1 MDIFQI
7 AADHNARNVPT
18 ALCTIIR
25 SSGSVPRRAGSKMLI
40 GANGQ
45 IIAGTIGGGEMESR
59 VIKLAQQSI
68 RDGEIRNGKYQLAD
82 PSSGDPGVCGGE
94 VEVFIEPMLTTPTLA
109 IIGAG
114 HVGRALVYLAK
125 WAGFRV
131 VVLDDRAE
139 LCTPELCPGAD
150 EYLPGVLADTLK
162 KLALTPQTY
171 VAMLTRGYPIDVGI
185 LPMLLQSEVAY
196 IGVIGSQRRWITAVK
211 ALREQGITDADLA
224 HVNAP
229 IGIEIAAETPE
240 EIAVSIMAEVI
251 QRRRE
256 KKN

>member
-1 MDIFQI
+1 
-7 AADHNARNVPT
+7 
-18 ALCTIIR
+18 
-25 SSGSVPRRAGSKMLI
+25 
-40 GANGQ
+40 
-45 IIAGTIGGGEMESR
+45 
-59 VIKLAQQSI
+59 
-68 RDGEIRNGKYQLAD
+68 
-82 PSSGDPGVCGGE
+82 
-94 VEVFIEPMLTTPTLA
+94 MLTTPTLA